1 MSAVFLII
9 KITAKMLAQRWYT
22 FRRSHGILFVLSWGL
37 MLLWLVP
44 LIWIVAIS
52 FRPPEISLGRGSSLF
67 AGTLSWANYARAWR
81 ILAPSYANTL
91 IMAFGTLAVQLVTI
105 TLAGYAFARLRFPGQ
120 RCLFIILLI
129 QIMIPIT
136 ALIIPNFFIIRK
148 LGLYDTVLAVMV
160 PYFGSAFGV
169 FLMRQTFRGVPIELE
184 EAARIDG
191 ANLLQILVYIYIP
204 SGIPGLLAFSFASII
219 YRWNDFLLPLLVTA
233 DKAAPLSVRLSILA
247 ASEGGIQWPQ
257 LAAATV
263 LVISPLVVLFAILQK
278 QFVRGFSYSGLK

>member
-1 MSAVFLII
+1 MRTVIQMFEPTTKLLPQKWRTFLR
-9 KITAKMLAQRWYT
+9 TD
-22 FRRSHGILFVLSWGL
+22 GILFVFSWSL
-37 MLLWLVP
+37 MLLWLIP

-67 AGTLSWANYARAWR
+67 VGTLSLASYGRAWR

-91 IMAFGTLAVQLVTI
+91 IMVFGTLAVQLVTI
-105 TLAGYAFARLRFPGQ
+105 TLAGYAFARLTFPGQ

-148 LGLYDTVLAVMV
+148 LGLYDSVLAVMV
-160 PYFGSAFGV
+160 PYFGSAFGT
-169 FLMRQTFRGVPIELE
+169 FLMRQTFREVPIELE
-184 EAARIDG
+184 ESARIDG
-191 ANLLQILVYIYIP
+191 ANLFQILVYVYIP

-257 LAAATV
+257 LASATV
-263 LVISPLVVLFAILQK
+263 LVIFPLLVLFVILQRW
-278 QFVRGFSYSGLK
+278 FINTFNYSGLK